1 MIEMVSFGD
10 GSIYCSDKHI
20 KENEN
25 GLYERIHAK
34 TTSANEITGQSM
46 KLTIHFKEYLENS
59 KDSIRRQKTKDL
71 ISKNQHGLSE

>member
-1 MIEMVSFGD
+1 MATYPGVDSVDFDKIGQMVEMVSFGD

-20 KENEN
+20 KNDDN

-46 KLTIHFKEYLENS
+46 KITIHFKEYL
-59 KDSIRRQKTKDL
+59 
-71 ISKNQHGLSE
+71 